1 VQSFHIVKTKILL
14 SAALAMALTGVAFAQ
29 DLSDQF
35 QEADAELNRVYKELR
50 STLNEEQKAA
60 LKKVQIAWLKEK
72 ERLVKKENTTEEQ
85 LFTEINLT
93 IQRTEELK
101 NGFSKSLAVSG
112 DASGSGNSIG
122 YSLSDREA
130 SKLLVGKW
138 VHYQGSKYTTTY
150 VFKSDS
156 SYTEETDAP
165 RYGTF
170 NEYTGSWRIEDSRL
184 VLNKKSQRRI
194 EDGRVVLNKKS
205 EQEPMII
212 EFKFHN
218 RNSFTIEEENTYE
231 REM

>member
-1 VQSFHIVKTKILL
+1 
-14 SAALAMALTGVAFAQ
+14 M
-29 DLSDQF
+29 
-35 QEADAELNRVYKELR
+35 
-50 STLNEEQKAA
+50 
-60 LKKVQIAWLKEK
+60 
-72 ERLVKKENTTEEQ
+72 
-85 LFTEINLT
+85 
-93 IQRTEELK
+93 
-101 NGFSKSLAVSG
+101 
-112 DASGSGNSIG
+112 
-122 YSLSDREA
+122 LSDREA

-138 VHYQGSKYTTTY
+138 VHYQGSKYITTY

-184 VLNKKSQRRI
+184 VLNKKS
-194 EDGRVVLNKKS
+194 

-212 EFKFHN
+212 EFKFNN

>member
-1 VQSFHIVKTKILL
+1 MKTKTLL
-14 SAALAMALTGVAFAQ
+14 VAIVAFALTGTAFAQ
-29 DLSDQF
+29 SWEQKY
-35 QEADAELNRVYKELR
+35 QQADAELNRVYKELR
-50 STLNEEQKAA
+50 SKLSEQQKAE
-60 LKKVQIAWLKEK
+60 LKKVQLSWLKEK
-72 ERLVKKENTTEEQ
+72 VRLVKEANTQDEQ
-85 LFTEINLT
+85 LRVATNLT
-93 IQRTEELK
+93 IQRTAELRS
-101 NGFSKSLAVSG
+101 GFS
-112 DASGSGNSIG
+112 DAASNAGNSAAIPM
-122 YSLSDREA
+122 LSDREA

-170 NEYTGSWRIEDSRL
+170 IGYTGSWRIEDSRL
-184 VLNKKSQRRI
+184 VLNKKSERRL

-212 EFKFHN
+212 EFKFNN

>member
-1 VQSFHIVKTKILL
+1 MSCKHLQMNKQTMKKLL
-14 SAALAMALTGVAFAQ
+14 SAALAMALTGAAFAQ
-29 DLSDQF
+29 DLTDQY
-35 QEADAELNRVYKELR
+35 QQADAELNRVYKELR
-50 STLNEEQKAA
+50 SKLSEQQKAE
-60 LKKVQIAWLKEK
+60 LKKVQLSWLKEK
-72 ERLVKKENTTEEQ
+72 VRLVKEANTQDEQ
-85 LFTEINLT
+85 LRVATNLT
-93 IQRTEELK
+93 IQRTEELRS
-101 NGFSKSLAVSG
+101 GFS
-112 DASGSGNSIG
+112 DAASNDGNSVG
-122 YSLSDREA
+122 MPMLSDREA

-184 VLNKKSQRRI
+184 VLNKKSERRL

-212 EFKFHN
+212 EFKFNN